1 MEITM
6 QIDRHDPFYF
16 SRSDLSDEE
25 KLTILDSELKESL
38 EDIKAGRV
46 YTVEQ
51 VRAELKAKFSSMMK
65 KAS

>member
-1 MEITM
+1 M
-6 QIDRHDPFYF
+6 QIDHHDPFYF

-25 KLTILDSELKESL
+25 KLAILDSKLKQGL
-38 EDIKAGRV
+38 EDIEAGRV

-51 VRAELKAKFSSMMK
+51 VRAELKVKFSSMMK